1 MLEKIKKLLDSGCWV
16 EVMYKPV
23 EDWAEFMDKII
34 AYSSEDVFD
43 RLINW
48 RGDLFFPDLDCITS
62 VKPMGRP
69 LYKYT
74 IGQFVVILDNYEG
87 DTFEIGKE
95 YMVVGQVQG
104 NVNLTKDKTINETF
118 PVDVRCVAPSG
129 KE

>member
-1 MLEKIKKLLDSGCWV
+1 MEIFLHFNEIIK
-16 EVMYKPV
+16 
-23 EDWAEFMDKII
+23 
-34 AYSSEDVFD
+34 
-43 RLINW
+43 
-48 RGDLFFPDLDCITS
+48 ITS

>member
-62 VKPMGRP
+62 IKPIARP
-69 LYKYT
+69 LYNYKV
-74 IGQFVVILDNYEG
+74 GDRVVVLDNYPAEDFIWKVWIIETVG
-87 DTFEIGKE
+87 VWLVAVDFKE
-95 YMVVGQVQG
+95 SNSLWAM
-104 NVNLTKDKTINETF
+104 LDIRCIA
-118 PVDVRCVAPSG
+118 PVLD
-129 KE
+129 

>member
-62 VKPMGRP
+62 IKPIARP
-69 LYKYT
+69 LYNYKV
-74 IGQFVVILDNYEG
+74 GDKVVVLDNYEG
-87 DTFEIGKE
+87 KYLIFWEIVEITNIWNGTIEVEKNKDIYSIDTRCIA
-95 YMVVGQVQG
+95 
-104 NVNLTKDKTINETF
+104 
-118 PVDVRCVAPSG
+118 PVLD
-129 KE
+129 

>member
-1 MLEKIKKLLDSGCWV
+1 MLEKIKTLLDSGCWV

-62 VKPMGRP
+62 IKPIARP
-69 LYKYT
+69 LYEYKV
-74 IGQFVVILDNYEG
+74 GDRVVVLDKWEVWIISGIN
-87 DTFEIGKE
+87 KWNA
-95 YMVVGQVQG
+95 VVKIEQIRKV
-104 NVNLTKDKTINETF
+104 
-118 PVDVRCVAPSG
+118 
-129 KE
+129 